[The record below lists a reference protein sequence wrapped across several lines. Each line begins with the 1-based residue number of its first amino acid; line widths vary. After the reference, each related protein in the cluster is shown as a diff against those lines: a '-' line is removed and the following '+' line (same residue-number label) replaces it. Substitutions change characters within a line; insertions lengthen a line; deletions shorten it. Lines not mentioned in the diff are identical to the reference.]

1 MTSLAIILEFTRTH
15 EPQDPYAFR
24 FLPQDYTRRT
34 TGGGVE
40 RIRIEWNDEFLADLT
55 ALRDPRHDPAL
66 VRKIGEQ
73 LRQALNAAAWSS
85 IEKQI
90 SQADRDDQ
98 SIFVTI
104 RSNAAE
110 LYALPW
116 ELTTIGDTGAHLGEL
131 RRTVLRY
138 EWPET
143 TTIQS
148 SPSPRPAGGRMLL
161 AWSAAEGAAVPAE
174 KHLNAIAC
182 AYRD

>member
-85 IEKQI
+85 IEKQG
-90 SQADRDDQ
+90 
-98 SIFVTI
+98 
-104 RSNAAE
+104 
-110 LYALPW
+110 L
-116 ELTTIGDTGAHLGEL
+116 LTDLWSMNVP
-131 RRTVLRY
+131 RRNHRR
-138 EWPET
+138 PEIAVSWRT
-143 TTIQS
+143 
-148 SPSPRPAGGRMLL
+148 RPA
-161 AWSAAEGAAVPAE
+161 ASA
-174 KHLNAIAC
+174 HIS
-182 AYRD
+182 